1 MPENLYHYPCA
12 IVHRRFDDMGADL
25 SKHPIGTGAYT
36 LKDFVVGEKCVLVK
50 RPARDYWGPEA
61 YLDTITYIDHGDD
74 PSAHLAALASKQ
86 VDMVHEVGVETLPG
100 VERACQVVLQEVVTA
115 QTGVAR
121 MQITHK
127 PFDDMRARPYN
138 SAWTSAACWN
148 WRIVARANLPNHHVA
163 PSQPDYA
170 TLPPPK
176 QDHAHARQLLAQAG
190 IPMAWP

>member
-1 MPENLYHYPCA
+1 M
-12 IVHRRFDDMGADL
+12 
-25 SKHPIGTGAYT
+25 
-36 LKDFVVGEKCVLVK
+36 LVK

-86 VDMVHEVGVETLPG
+86 VDMVHEVGVESLPG
-100 VERACQVVLQEVVTA
+100 VERLPHVVLQEVVTA

-127 PFDDMRARPYN
+127 PFDDVRVRQAVQLCMDQRRLLELAHRGKGEP
-138 SAWTSAACWN
+138 AEH
-148 WRIVARANLPNHHVA
+148 HHVA

-170 TLPPPK
+170 ATAPTEARPRTRQATSGTGGYPNGLALTIALGAADAWHIAAMQAFKEMCAPP
-176 QDHAHARQLLAQAG
+176 ASL
-190 IPMAWP
+190 